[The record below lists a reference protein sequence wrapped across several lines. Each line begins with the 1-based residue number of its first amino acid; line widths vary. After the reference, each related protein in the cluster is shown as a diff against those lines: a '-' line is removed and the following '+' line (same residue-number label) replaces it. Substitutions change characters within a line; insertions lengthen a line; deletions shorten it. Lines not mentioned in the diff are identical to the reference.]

1 MGGEDIKITMFK
13 KADLKGATVID
24 GFPSVGLVSSIVA
37 NYIVKV
43 LNMEQVGV
51 LDSDVFPALSLV
63 RRGEPLDTVRIYAG
77 PRVGTELSHD
87 QIVVF
92 ISEFQ
97 PPPNLIRPIAGAMLD
112 WVQSEK
118 CKMLYSPEG
127 LVIEREGQQA
137 EGPPGPNGEPSPKA
151 PSAPNKDIDTYGIAS
166 TPAGRRLLEEN
177 NIRLFQEGVITGMA
191 GVLLNE
197 GRRRDFEVIS
207 LLAEANPAY
216 PDARA
221 AAKVIEALN
230 KLLLHIKLDSAPLY
244 DEAGVIEAQLKTV
257 QKQAKTPKAT
267 PAPHMYG

>member
-1 MGGEDIKITMFK
+1 MAGDEIKITMFK

-43 LNMEQVGV
+43 LNLEQIGV

-77 PRVGTELSHD
+77 QRVGTELSHD

-112 WVQSEK
+112 WVQAEK

-127 LVIEREGQQA
+127 LVIEREGQAA
-137 EGPPGPNGEPSPKA
+137 EGNGTGEEGAQKAAPPPP
-151 PSAPNKDIDTYGIAS
+151 KDIDTYGIAS
-166 TPAGRRLLEEN
+166 TPTGRKLLEEN

-221 AAKVIEALN
+221 AAKVIESLN
-230 KLLLHIKLDSAPLY
+230 KLLLHVKLDSTPLY
-244 DEAGVIEAQLKTV
+244 DEAGVIEAQIKSV

>member
-1 MGGEDIKITMFK
+1 MSEQIKITMFK
-13 KADLKGATVID
+13 KTELRGATVID

-43 LNMEQVGV
+43 LNLEQIGV
-51 LDSDVFPALSLV
+51 LDSDLFPALSLV

-77 PRVGTELSHD
+77 QRVGTEASHD

-112 WVQSEK
+112 WVEQEK
-118 CKMLYSPEG
+118 CKVLYSPEG
-127 LVIEREGQQA
+127 LVIEREGQPP
-137 EGPPGPNGEPSPKA
+137 EGLPPEEEETADKGPAQPPREVE
-151 PSAPNKDIDTYGIAS
+151 TYGIAS
-166 TPAGRRLLEEN
+166 TQVGRKLLEDN
-177 NIRLFQEGVITGMA
+177 NIKLFQEGVITGMA

-221 AAKVIEALN
+221 AAKVIETLD
-230 KLLLHIKLDSAPLY
+230 KLFLHIRLDSAPLY
-244 DEAGVIEAQLKTV
+244 DEAGVIEAQIKTV
-257 QKQAKTPKAT
+257 QKQTKVPKVT

>member
-1 MGGEDIKITMFK
+1 
-13 KADLKGATVID
+13 
-24 GFPSVGLVSSIVA
+24 
-37 NYIVKV
+37 
-43 LNMEQVGV
+43 
-51 LDSDVFPALSLV
+51 
-63 RRGEPLDTVRIYAG
+63 
-77 PRVGTELSHD
+77 VGTELSHD

-112 WVQSEK
+112 WVQAEK

-127 LVIEREGQQA
+127 LVIEREGQPA
-137 EGPPGPNGEPSPKA
+137 EGSGPDEEGTPKA
-151 PSAPNKDIDTYGIAS
+151 APQPQKDIETYGIAS
-166 TPAGRRLLEEN
+166 TSLGRKLLEEN
-177 NIRLFQEGVITGMA
+177 NIKLFQEGVITGMA

-221 AAKVIEALN
+221 AAKVIESLN
-230 KLLLHIKLDSAPLY
+230 KLLFHIKLDSAPLY
-244 DEAGVIEAQLKTV
+244 DEAGVIEAQIKSV